1 MQERRNLYRI
11 CKTFEIES
19 GHFLSKHK
27 EKCKNPHGH
36 TRKIEVI
43 LKAPS
48 LDENDMVC
56 DFKAFKLGFS
66 DFINQFDHAM
76 LVNSSSPDFAF
87 YQKHYERVIGT
98 ENVDP
103 TTEVL
108 AKIIFDFIELEL
120 KKEITYKSE
129 KGNPYR
135 FPKNVILERVRV
147 WETSSTWAE
156 YYLDR

>member
-1 MQERRNLYRI
+1 MYRV

-43 LKAPS
+43 IKAPG
-48 LDENDMVC
+48 LDENDMVF
-56 DFKAFKLGFS
+56 DFKAFKLAFGE
-66 DFINQFDHAM
+66 FIDQFDHAM
-76 LVNSSSPDFAF
+76 IVNTASPDFAF
-87 YQKHYERVIGT
+87 YKKHYERVIGT
-98 ENVDP
+98 DNVDP

-108 AKIIFDFIELEL
+108 SKLMFDFV
-120 KKEITYKSE
+120 KNEIAKNKSYKSSL
-129 KGNPYR
+129 GHTYN
-135 FPKNVILERVRV
+135 FPIGIVLERVRV

-156 YYLDR
+156 FSLDN

>member
-1 MQERRNLYRI
+1 MYRI

-36 TRKIEVI
+36 TRKIEIIV
-43 LKAPS
+43 KAPG
-48 LDENDMVC
+48 LDENDMVF
-56 DFKAFKLGFS
+56 DFKAFKLAFGE
-66 DFINQFDHAM
+66 FIDQFDHAM
-76 LVNSSSPDFAF
+76 IVNSASPDFAF

-108 AKIIFDFIELEL
+108 SKLMFDFIEKEL
-120 KKEITYKSE
+120 GKEKSYKSTLGHE
-129 KGNPYR
+129 YR
-135 FPKNVILERVRV
+135 FPKNIVLERVRV
-147 WETSSTWAE
+147 WETPSTWAE
-156 YYLDR
+156 YYLER